1 MKTDQ
6 EIFIKLKRKGDITTQ
21 LSYSTFKPRF
31 IKLLK
36 ELGVEEHTIHDTR
49 HTFVTML
56 NNANANPTTI
66 VKLVGH
72 TNYSTTE
79 NIYIHKDT
87 KELEKAI
94 NLI

>member
-1 MKTDQ
+1 M
-6 EIFIKLKRKGDITTQ
+6 
-21 LSYSTFKPRF
+21 SYSTFKPRF

-36 ELGVEEHTIHDTR
+36 ELGLQEHTIHDTR
-49 HTFVTML
+49 YIFVIML

-79 NIYIHKDT
+79 NIYTHKDIE
-87 KELEKAI
+87 ELEKAI

>member
-1 MKTDQ
+1 M
-6 EIFIKLKRKGDITTQ
+6 
-21 LSYSTFKPRF
+21 SYSTFKPRF

-49 HTFVTML
+49 YIFVIML
-56 NNANANPTTI
+56 NNANPTTI
-66 VKLVGH
+66 VKLGGH

-79 NIYIHKDT
+79 NIYTHKDIE
-87 KELEKAI
+87 ELEKAI